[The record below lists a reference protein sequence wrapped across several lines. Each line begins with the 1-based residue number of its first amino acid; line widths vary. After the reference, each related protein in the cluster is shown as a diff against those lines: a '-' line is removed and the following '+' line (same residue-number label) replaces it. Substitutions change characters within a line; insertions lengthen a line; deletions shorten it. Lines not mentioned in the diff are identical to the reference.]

1 MKRRTLSLIFSFII
15 SAGLLLFLYS
25 RIEISRLKEVLSS
38 LYWPWLV
45 IYLVVALGASLLRT
59 WRYQLL
65 LKPRP
70 TKFGDFLLVTLIRN
84 LFVDLLPARLGSLS
98 YVYLTNRSLN
108 YPFQA
113 AASSFLLAFLFD
125 FLTLTPFLLVAIA
138 WVGWGAS
145 AVNSFYLVILS
156 VLFFALILLIFTQ
169 LEKILQR
176 LAVLSQN
183 LNQSPRVPTWKPLKG
198 FLLLASEKCRETA
211 EELAR
216 VKKIQSSWLIF
227 FISLLIRSGKYIS
240 LYFLLSAL
248 LQPKL
253 FNSTRLDFWTTILAI
268 TGAEL
273 TSVMPVKGIAGFGT
287 WEAAWALS
295 LTLMGYPAELAILS
309 GLGLHLLTNLYEY
322 SLGIG
327 AIIVLTFR
335 SPGKGPGE
343 KKL

>member
-1 MKRRTLSLIFSFII
+1 MKRRWLSFLSSLLISG
-15 SAGLLLFLYS
+15 GLLFFLFS
-25 RIEISRLKEVLSS
+25 RIEIGRLKEVLVS

-45 IYLVVALGASLLRT
+45 IYLVVALAASLLRT

-70 TKFGDFLLVTLIRN
+70 AKFGDFLLVTLIRN
-84 LFVDLLPARLGSLS
+84 LFVDLLPARVGSLS

-138 WVGWGAS
+138 WVGGRAS
-145 AVNSFYLVILS
+145 ALNSFYLVVIS
-156 VLFFALILLIFTQ
+156 ILFFALILIIFTQ
-169 LEKILQR
+169 LEKILRCLAAGGSRLKQKKRLTRWKWLQR
-176 LAVLSQN
+176 FLNLATAKSQ
-183 LNQSPRVPTWKPLKG
+183 
-198 FLLLASEKCRETA
+198 ETA
-211 EELAR
+211 EELVR
-216 VKKIQSSWLIF
+216 VKKSQSSWLIF
-227 FISLLIRSGKYIS
+227 FLSLLIRSCKYIS

-248 LQPKL
+248 LHHEL
-253 FNSTRLDFWTTILAI
+253 FNSTMLDFWTTILAI

-273 TSVMPVKGIAGFGT
+273 TSVLPIKGLAGFGT

-295 LTLMGYPAELAILS
+295 LSLMGYEAQLAIIS

-327 AIIVLTFR
+327 AIIILTLR
-335 SPGKGPGE
+335 SPSSFS
-343 KKL
+343 KKDIR